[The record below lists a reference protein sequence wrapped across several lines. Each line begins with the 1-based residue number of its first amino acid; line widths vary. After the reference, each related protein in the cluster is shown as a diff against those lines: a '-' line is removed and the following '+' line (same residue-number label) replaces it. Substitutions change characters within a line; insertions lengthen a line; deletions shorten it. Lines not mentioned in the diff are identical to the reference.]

1 VINLVLNARE
11 ALGAEGKVQIRT
23 RRVGDR
29 VQLSVED
36 NGCGMTEAFIRTSLF
51 RPFHSTKKQG
61 LGIGMF
67 QSRMIIEA
75 HRGTLQVESE
85 PSRGTTFRIHLPL
98 AA

>member
-1 VINLVLNARE
+1 
-11 ALGAEGKVQIRT
+11 
-23 RRVGDR
+23 
-29 VQLSVED
+29 LSVED